1 MKIKPIV
8 PCLWFDRH
16 AEQAARYYISIFRRN
31 SRIVTVTRYGKAG
44 EAITGGKPGSVLT
57 VDFTLNGQRFTALNG
72 GPRFKFN
79 EAISLQV
86 FCKTQKEVDYY
97 WQKLSRGGDPKAR
110 QCGWLKDRYGL
121 SWQVVPEAMLKMLKN
136 SKSAGYERAF
146 KAMLGMKKLDLARLE
161 KAYAG

>member
-1 MKIKPIV
+1 MKPIT
-8 PCLWFDRH
+8 PCLWFDRG
-16 AEQAARYYISIFRRN
+16 AEQAARYYISIFRKN
-31 SRIVTVTRYGKAG
+31 SRILTVTRYGKTG
-44 EAITGGKPGSVLT
+44 EEITGGKPGSVLT

-72 GPRFKFN
+72 GARFKFN

-110 QCGWLKDRYGL
+110 QCGWLKDRYGV
-121 SWQVVPEAMLKMLKN
+121 SWQVVPEQMLKMLKN
-136 SKSAGYERAF
+136 AKSAGYERVF
-146 KAMLGMKKLDLARLE
+146 KAMLGMKKLDLAKLE